1 MTLFGSAYFFST
13 MVFIK
18 IQRGPLKGMEQ
29 SLKRQA
35 AECITGTDIFPSRD
49 EIICASLIVVYGSV
63 SKGKMIPLNQAA
75 GL

>member
-1 MTLFGSAYFFST
+1 
-13 MVFIK
+13 
-18 IQRGPLKGMEQ
+18 MEQ